1 MLRSCAVHGF
11 FRGEKCPV
19 CGDAGKF
26 LLNDDELEHLSKV
39 LAGVLRHFPHRYK
52 LEMDEHG
59 WVDLKAF
66 LAAVQKR
73 HRQYRFLRPYH
84 IIGIIETDPKGRYQ
98 YNGNKIRA
106 TYGHSF
112 EVDLDLPTDNI
123 PARLYYPSTPEEAD
137 ILLETGIKP
146 TDRKMVHLSGS
157 IEEALEA
164 GKVRVEEPTIL
175 VVDAEKAI
183 SMGYKIMRAG
193 KSVYIVKEIPKECLS
208 KLEQS

>member
-1 MLRSCAVHGF
+1 MLRSCSVHGF
-11 FRGEKCPV
+11 FRGERCPI

-26 LLNDDELEHLSKV
+26 LLNDDEVEHLSKV
-39 LAGVLRHFPHRYK
+39 LAGVLRHFPDRYK

-66 LAAVQKR
+66 LASVQRR
-73 HRQYRFLRPYH
+73 HRQYRFLRTYH
-84 IIGIIETDPKGRYQ
+84 IIGLIETDPKGRYQ
-98 YNGNKIRA
+98 YNGTKIRA

-123 PARLYYPSTPEEAD
+123 PPKLYYPSTPEEAD

-157 IEEALEA
+157 FEDAEKA
-164 GKVRVEEPTIL
+164 GKVRIEDPVIL
-175 VVDAEKAI
+175 VIDTEKTV
-183 SMGYKIMRAG
+183 SMGHKIMRAG
-193 KSVYIVKEIPKECLS
+193 KSVYIVNEIPKECLS
-208 KLEQS
+208 KCE